1 MAEEDEGGFEE
12 DVEFAEE
19 EGVEPVDGADAD
31 ERADLQKLLLQ
42 HPEIWIPFEDQVKE
56 HLRVSGPSST
66 TPKGVV
72 DEGTALSAIS
82 KDSEKGP
89 GDPYHTT
96 YPFLTEY
103 EITKLLSLRARELD
117 NGAHPYTK
125 VPEGVTSS
133 YVIAQRE
140 LEEKKLPYILK
151 RPLPNGTYEYWSL
164 LDLMILKEE

>member
-1 MAEEDEGGFEE
+1 MGDEDDNGFEE
-12 DVEFAEE
+12 EVEYAEE
-19 EGVEPVDGADAD
+19 EVVEAIDGAEAD

-42 HPEIWIPFEDQVKE
+42 HPEIWIPFEEHVKE
-56 HLRVSGPSST
+56 HLRVS
-66 TPKGVV
+66 
-72 DEGTALSAIS
+72 
-82 KDSEKGP
+82 GP

-103 EITKLLSLRARELD
+103 EITKLLSLRAREID

-133 YVIAQRE
+133 YEIAQRE

-151 RPLPNGTYEYWSL
+151 RPLPNGDYEYWSL
-164 LDLMILKEE
+164 LDLMILKDE